1 MIFMLGFMLDSGDV
15 AEEAQANSAP
25 TCLRVSLILGW
36 EVHLFVTIVLIDDIG
51 VMAEF
56 RRRFSKQL
64 GMNDIEHAWKK
75 QMKDLL
81 DLEHLPAWV
90 DQLKIVERLGKL
102 QDDSTRRSVSFDQMQ
117 GFSA

>member
-1 MIFMLGFMLDSGDV
+1 MIFMPGFMLDSGDV

-36 EVHLFVTIVLIDDIG
+36 EVRLFVTIGLIDDIG

-64 GMNDIEHAWKK
+64 GMNDIIRKK
-75 QMKDLL
+75 QMKDML